1 MESGH
6 DDVRMK
12 WLRGEFAMPSIKTV
26 TTAYRF
32 GILPAFIGFV
42 AIAQMSWLWAFITLF
57 GYAIAGP
64 TLLKCPRCGLATSG
78 RVRTDRNGRERRSRM
93 HHSSNPDYCSR
104 CGLDF
109 RTHRFAERFD

>member
-1 MESGH
+1 
-6 DDVRMK
+6 MK